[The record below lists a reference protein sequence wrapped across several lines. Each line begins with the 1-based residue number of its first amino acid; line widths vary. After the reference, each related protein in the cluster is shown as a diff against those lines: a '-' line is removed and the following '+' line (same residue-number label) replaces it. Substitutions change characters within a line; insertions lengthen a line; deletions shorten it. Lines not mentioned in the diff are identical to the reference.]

1 VTVICLVMRR
11 EYRSTAPCAARTAR
25 WSSSMPCRIFC
36 RAQSI
41 GPGARRAAASA
52 TRAAS
57 SSKSPV
63 SRESVTW
70 MGAGHLLP
78 ATSTRPAAAS
88 SMKSALMTP
97 VHDLRPCPDHVQ
109 VPDYRQQQV
118 HPHSHAA
125 DDTPGNAM
133 RGEPSRSRLPV
144 LAACSTGRARHI
156 GASAEPDNLY
166 LRHPT
171 AAWRPTCTYP
181 ALGSGAWQRAH
192 IRDARAVTWRDGPM
206 PLYRGVLVIC

>member
-1 VTVICLVMRR
+1 MVIEHALPDFLPRPVDR
-11 EYRSTAPCAARTAR
+11 AR
-25 WSSSMPCRIFC
+25 P
-36 RAQSI
+36 
-41 GPGARRAAASA
+41 RRAAASA

-133 RGEPSRSRLPV
+133 RGGPSRSRLPV